1 MAFARPASVGA
12 GATPYGAETRLA
24 NATVAPKPQREHM
37 LPSVEW
43 WIGLLQIIGIDI
55 ILSGDNA
62 LVIALACRSL
72 PEKQRRIGVW
82 LGVGAAVVLRIA
94 MAVAIVYVLMV
105 PLVRAVGAL
114 LLFWIAIK
122 LLIPEPEGEAHEGRV
137 AAGSSLWSAVR
148 IVAVADAVMSL
159 DNVISVAAAAKG
171 HVELLA
177 IGIAISIP
185 LIFVGSR
192 IMLWMLDRYPI
203 LITAGAALLGWIAGE
218 LMVSDPVI
226 AGWLGAAARQLYYP
240 AAVAGAVVVVII
252 GHVLARR
259 AAGRQMAGRR

>member
-1 MAFARPASVGA
+1 M
-12 GATPYGAETRLA
+12 
-24 NATVAPKPQREHM
+24 Q
-37 LPSVEW
+37 PSGEW

-72 PEKQRRIGVW
+72 PEHQRRIGVW

-148 IVAVADAVMSL
+148 IVADADAVMSL

-171 HVELLA
+171 HVDLLA

-192 IMLWMLDRYPI
+192 IMLWMLDRYPV

-218 LMVSDPVI
+218 LMISDPVVT
-226 AGWLGAAARQLYYP
+226 GWLGAAAAGQLHYP
-240 AAVAGAVVVVII
+240 VAIAGAVLVVVA
-252 GHVLARR
+252 GHLLARR
-259 AAGRQMAGRR
+259 AAAREAAGRR